1 MVQLV
6 CCNQKMNINWIRI
19 IYECLVCGLEIHINK
34 VKAGALPEG
43 VEVLDGKEA
52 YEQH

>member
-34 VKAGALPEG
+34 VNRGEIPKG
-43 VEVLDGKEA
+43 VEVLENKA
-52 YEQH
+52 SINQ